1 MSSQRYTYLLDCVPS
16 ACVRKWPNQ
25 GTFILVTEFPVTVG
39 ASRGPHL
46 QLIGES
52 ETLGSKAKKSH
63 IMFWRGDHLP
73 SHWVL
78 NLPVGPDS
86 CFPVIASFEEEM
98 VGPSHGYCG
107 SKSADP
113 PGVRGWHLPGC
124 LSAATREGRHPVTD
138 SLISPAC
145 CEIYSPSQRTAK
157 YKLSLN
163 TDKQS
168 GGGQALTKYYNL
180 IVFLSW
186 AQEICFFLRLM
197 LFTKPPSPAIMIFF
211 FF

>member
-1 MSSQRYTYLLDCVPS
+1 
-16 ACVRKWPNQ
+16 
-25 GTFILVTEFPVTVG
+25 
-39 ASRGPHL
+39 
-46 QLIGES
+46 
-52 ETLGSKAKKSH
+52 
-63 IMFWRGDHLP
+63 
-73 SHWVL
+73 
-78 NLPVGPDS
+78 
-86 CFPVIASFEEEM
+86 M

-211 FF
+211 FLTIGGKHRSVGRVHTAEAFCPGAQVCVGCCLH

>member
-1 MSSQRYTYLLDCVPS
+1 M
-16 ACVRKWPNQ
+16 
-25 GTFILVTEFPVTVG
+25 
-39 ASRGPHL
+39 
-46 QLIGES
+46 
-52 ETLGSKAKKSH
+52 
-63 IMFWRGDHLP
+63 
-73 SHWVL
+73 
-78 NLPVGPDS
+78 
-86 CFPVIASFEEEM
+86 
-98 VGPSHGYCG
+98 GPSHGYCG

-211 FF
+211 FFKPLVGSTVVWEGSTLLRLSARVLRCVGGAAFIKCVNH